1 MRPQRILD
9 QLHRTLMRG
18 VRSPTWL
25 MLITLAIAVVGAT
38 THVAALAEGASTAS
52 HAELR
57 PVALAV
63 VAARVEL
70 RTWPLIVEASG
81 PVAAW
86 EEASIGTLVGGLRVI
101 ALGANVGDV
110 VKRGAVLVRFDTDS
124 LASEEAG
131 LRAEWAQA
139 QAQAARADADA
150 ARAKQLEGGGAISD
164 QDALQYRTQAD
175 TARAQMAVSA
185 ARLAG
190 KRLQIKQAV
199 IVAPDDGVV
208 SARSVSVGAV
218 SPAGQELYRL
228 IRRQR
233 LEWRGELTA
242 AQIAQIRPGQIARLR
257 LPDGSS
263 AVAHMRQTA
272 PGMNPQTRLGT
283 AYADIDAGSTARPG
297 MFASARIELPSAPAR
312 VVPATSVLVRDGR
325 SVVALLDESS
335 SVVSVRIRTVV
346 TGRRLGSEVEIVD
359 GLKESDRI
367 VKEGASFLGDGD
379 AVRLITPAATVDKKG

>member
-1 MRPQRILD
+1 MRPQQIHR
-9 QLHRTLMRG
+9 QLRRTLRRC
-18 VRSPTWL
+18 VRSPLWL
-25 MLITLAIAVVGAT
+25 TLVTVVIAVVGAT
-38 THVAALAEGASTAS
+38 THVAAMAEGTSPAAK
-52 HAELR
+52 ADAR

-86 EEASIGTLVGGLRVI
+86 EEASVGTLVGGLRVI

-124 LASEEAG
+124 LVSEEAG

-150 ARAKQLEGGGAISD
+150 ARAELLKGGGAISD

-175 TARAQMAVSA
+175 MARAQVAVST

-190 KRLQIKQAV
+190 KRLQLKQA
-199 IVAPDDGVV
+199 IILAPDDGVV

-218 SPAGQELYRL
+218 EPAGQELYRL

-242 AQIAQIRPGQIARLR
+242 AQIAHIRPGQIVRLS

-263 AVAHMRQTA
+263 AVAHVRQTA

-283 AYADIDAGSTARPG
+283 AYADIDAGSLARPG
-297 MFASARIELPSAPAR
+297 MFASARIELPPVPAR
-312 VVPATSVLVRDGR
+312 VVPTTSVLVRDGR

-335 SVVSVRIRTVV
+335 SVVTVRIKTVV
-346 TGRRLGSEVEIVD
+346 TGRRTGGEVEIVD
-359 GLKESDRI
+359 GLRESDRI

-379 AVRLITPAATVDKKG
+379 AVRLVAPPAAVDKKG

>member
-1 MRPQRILD
+1 MRPHQIHR
-9 QLHRTLMRG
+9 QLQRTLMRC
-18 VRSPTWL
+18 VRSPIWL
-25 MLITLAIAVVGAT
+25 TLAIVVIAVVGAT
-38 THVAALAEGASTAS
+38 THVAAMTAGANPAAKGNS
-52 HAELR
+52 R
-57 PVALAV
+57 PVTLAV

-70 RTWPLIVEASG
+70 RTWPLTVEASG

-86 EEASIGTLVGGLRVI
+86 EEASVGTLVGGLRVI
-101 ALGANVGDV
+101 ALGASMGDV

-124 LASEEAG
+124 LVSEEAG
-131 LRAEWAQA
+131 LRAELAQA

-150 ARAKQLEGGGAISD
+150 ARAELLEGGGAISD

-175 TARAQMAVSA
+175 VARAQVAVST

-190 KRLQIKQAV
+190 KRLQLKQAV
-199 IVAPDDGVV
+199 ILAPDDGVV

-218 SPAGQELYRL
+218 EPAGQELYRL

-242 AQIAQIRPGQIARLR
+242 AQIAQIRPGQIVRLG
-257 LPDGSS
+257 LPDSSS
-263 AVAHMRQTA
+263 AIAHVRQTA

-283 AYADIDAGSTARPG
+283 VYADIDAGSLARPG
-297 MFASARIELPSAPAR
+297 MFASARIELPAAPAR

-335 SVVSVRIRTVV
+335 SIVTVRIKTVV
-346 TGRRLGSEVEIVD
+346 TGRRTGGEVEIVD

-367 VKEGASFLGDGD
+367 VKEGVSFLGDGD
-379 AVRLITPAATVDKKG
+379 AVRLIALSAAVDKKA